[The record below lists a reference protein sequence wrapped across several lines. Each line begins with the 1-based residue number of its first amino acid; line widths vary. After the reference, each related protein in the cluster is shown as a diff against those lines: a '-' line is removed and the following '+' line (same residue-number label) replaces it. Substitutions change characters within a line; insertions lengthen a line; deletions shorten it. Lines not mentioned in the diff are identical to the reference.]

1 MSTRAE
7 HTRESLLQALYRLER
22 GRGRIV
28 KDGKLSIAAV
38 AREAGVS
45 SALIHNRYPDVADQ
59 INIAKNKAY
68 RAQRDAKVNELK
80 RQKDINRELRAEI
93 AELYAKLAKSASV
106 IAALTAENDRL
117 AAIVSSENTIVLPQ
131 NRG

>member
-59 INIAKNKAY
+59 INVAKNKGY
-68 RAQRDAKVNELK
+68 RVQRDAKVNELK
-80 RQKDINRELRAEI
+80 RQKDMNRELRAEI